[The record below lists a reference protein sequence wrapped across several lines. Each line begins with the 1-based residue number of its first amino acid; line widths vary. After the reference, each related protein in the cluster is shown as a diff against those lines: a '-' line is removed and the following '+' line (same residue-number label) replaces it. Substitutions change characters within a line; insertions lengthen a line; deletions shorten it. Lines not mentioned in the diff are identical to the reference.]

1 MAEVRV
7 GDIVVQTPQFARQV
21 SLRILQTNAFYNAGI
36 VATNPV
42 INQMVAS
49 GLGNTI
55 DMPHYNP
62 IDVDVEPYISND
74 DPNEF
79 ATPQGLGTGV
89 MRARKIGTNQ
99 HWKSMNFVP
108 SMNGRSDPLGVIAG
122 QIADYWSIQYSRTM
136 ISSCVGVYLDNVAN
150 DGGDMVYD
158 GTAVGDGTMS
168 APMIIRARQTK
179 GDRKRDFTAIG
190 MHSDVYANLEE
201 KDLITFVKYSGQN
214 TLFPTYNGLFVIEDD
229 DMPRLGANYLSIL
242 YGPGAMLFGSGE
254 PKRPFSNSYDELTG
268 NGAGAELLHSR
279 REYAFHPNGWNYTGA
294 PAAESATRA
303 ELETAAAWER
313 VYDRKRV
320 NMAFILTTG

>member
-7 GDIVVQTPQFARQV
+7 GDVVVQTPQFDNYV
-21 SLRILQTNAFYNAGI
+21 SMRILQTNAFYNAGI
-36 VATNPV
+36 VATSPV
-42 INQMVAS
+42 IDNHVSS
-49 GLGNTI
+49 GLGHSIT
-55 DMPHYNP
+55 MPHYNP

-74 DPNEF
+74 DPAQL
-79 ATPQGLGTGV
+79 ATPQKLDTGV
-89 MRARKIGTNQ
+89 QTARKIMTNQ

-108 SMNGRSDPLGVIAG
+108 SMNGRSDPLAVAG
-122 QIADYWSIQYSRTM
+122 NQIADYWNIQYSRTM

-150 DGGDMVYD
+150 NGGDMRYD
-158 GTAVGDGTMS
+158 GTGVGAGTMT

-201 KDLITFVKYSGQN
+201 QDLITFVKYSGQN

-229 DMPRLGANYLSIL
+229 DMPKVGANYLSIL
-242 YGPGAMLFGSGE
+242 FGPGAMLFGSGT
-254 PKRPFSNSYDELTG
+254 PKRPFSNSYEELVG

-279 REYAFHPNGWNYTGA
+279 REYAFHPNGFNFTGA

-303 ELETAAAWER
+303 ELETDAAWER